1 MKKLLPVLA
10 LVLLVAAIVLVVL
23 RPGSRGGD
31 PSRPGGLVDVVGGLL
46 PSRTLGATDVAARAC
61 WAGPVLTV
69 PAGGACATVLPDA
82 ATRMT
87 LCVTAGLPDVR
98 VQGTSY
104 GPQHIKADRL
114 GCAAPDP
121 IRLYDEGSRL
131 YVTCLGP
138 VSCRLRLV

>member
-1 MKKLLPVLA
+1 MKKVVPILA
-10 LVLLVAAIVLVVL
+10 LVLLVAAIALVIL

-31 PSRPGGLVDVVGGLL
+31 PSRPGGLVDMVGGLL
-46 PSRTLGATDVAARAC
+46 PSRSLAATDVAGRAC
-61 WAGPVLTV
+61 WAGAVLTV

-98 VQGTSY
+98 VQGSSY
-104 GPQHIKADRL
+104 GPQHIKASAL
-114 GCAAPDP
+114 GCSAPEA
-121 IRLYDEGSRL
+121 IRLYDDGSRL

-138 VSCRLRLV
+138 VVCRLKLV